1 MAELSEAELKQK
13 VIDTLKE
20 GDDPKSFV
28 LAWCKPSCTDY
39 DDMVKRC
46 ESALKIVRTADPEKT
61 CLFRFRQ
68 WVECVENCTQPK
80 IFYELHSAH
89 HRGKLDG
96 FFDVVWAMRYLF
108 APLYPL
114 VYIGLGFKRVSV
126 IEGQPIE

>member
-46 ESALKIVRTADPEKT
+46 ESALKIIRTADPEKT

-80 IFYELHSAH
+80 SSMSCIV
-89 HRGKLDG
+89 RT
-96 FFDVVWAMRYLF
+96 
-108 APLYPL
+108 
-114 VYIGLGFKRVSV
+114 IGGNLTASLMLCGL
-126 IEGQPIE
+126 